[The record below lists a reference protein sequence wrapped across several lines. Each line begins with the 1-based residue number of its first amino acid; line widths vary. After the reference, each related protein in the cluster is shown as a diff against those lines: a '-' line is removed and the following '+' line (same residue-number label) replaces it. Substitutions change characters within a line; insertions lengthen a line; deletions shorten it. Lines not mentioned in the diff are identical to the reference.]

1 MIHEES
7 ASSDG
12 LPKCSASNP
21 KKRDLECAGI
31 VDEKC
36 HPNPAAKKYRLED
49 VVRVRR
55 VGDLV
60 VERSCFCEGC

>member
-1 MIHEES
+1 MEE
-7 ASSDG
+7 
-12 LPKCSASNP
+12 LPKSNASNP

-36 HPNPAAKKYRLED
+36 HPNPAAKKYRLE
-49 VVRVRR
+49 VVVSMCG

-60 VERSCFCEGC
+60 VE

>member
-1 MIHEES
+1 MVHAESSSVEE
-7 ASSDG
+7 
-12 LPKCSASNP
+12 LPKSNASNP

-49 VVRVRR
+49 VVSICG

-60 VERSCFCEGC
+60 VE

>member
-1 MIHEES
+1 MEE
-7 ASSDG
+7 
-12 LPKCSASNP
+12 LPKSNASNP

-49 VVRVRR
+49 VVSMCG

-60 VERSCFCEGC
+60 VE